1 MPKLSKGKQFIDLS
15 DYGRPLAVYISN
27 QLKDSKITPIHITL
41 LFTISGLVAVY
52 SIIKGFYI
60 AAGIFL
66 ILKSILDAADGELS
80 RIKNAP
86 SYTGRYLDSI
96 SDIIL
101 NFLIIMAVGY
111 KSNAAFLFSFLA
123 FIGIQFQ
130 GTLYN
135 YYYVILRKNSSDG
148 DSTSRILEKKVPKAF
163 YGESQRNVNI
173 TYYLFK
179 VFYSLFDNVIYLL
192 DKNAVRKK
200 RFPNWF
206 MTIVSLYGLGTQL
219 MIISIMLWLGLIDFI
234 IPFFIYYTATIFLI
248 VLIRKTFLK
257 N

>member
-15 DYGRPLAVYISN
+15 DYGRPLAVFIAD
-27 QLKDSKITPIHITL
+27 QIKDSKLTPIHITL
-41 LFTISGLVAVY
+41 LFTVSGLLAVF

-60 AAGIFL
+60 LAGIFL
-66 ILKSILDAADGELS
+66 ILKSILDAADGELA
-80 RIKNAP
+80 RIKDTP

-111 KSNAAFLFSFLA
+111 KTNTTFVFSLLA
-123 FIGIQFQ
+123 FFGIEFQ

-135 YYYVILRKNSSDG
+135 YFYVILRDNSSG
-148 DSTSRILEKKVPKAF
+148 SDSTSRILEKKAPNAF
-163 YGESQRNVNI
+163 YGESQRNVNL
-173 TYYLFK
+173 TFYLYK
-179 VFYSLFDNVIYLL
+179 IFYSLFDNVIYLL
-192 DKNAVRKK
+192 DKTAVLKK

-219 MIISIMLWLGLIDFI
+219 MIISIMLWFGLIDFI

-248 VLIRKTFLK
+248 ILIRKNFLEK
-257 N
+257 